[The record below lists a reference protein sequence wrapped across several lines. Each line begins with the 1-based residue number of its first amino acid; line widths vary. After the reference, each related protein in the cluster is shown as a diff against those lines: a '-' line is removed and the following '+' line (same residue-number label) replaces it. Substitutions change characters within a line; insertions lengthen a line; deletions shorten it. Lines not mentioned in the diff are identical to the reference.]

1 MGKSKSDKGR
11 VIDDAFR
18 REAVRILSTSGRTI
32 KAVADDLGV
41 GVSSLGTW
49 KRKRDRADL
58 MAGPHEDVAK
68 ELARLRRE
76 NELLRAERDL
86 LKKATAFFA
95 KETSR

>member
-1 MGKSKSDKGR
+1 MGKEKSSKGR

-18 REAVRILSTSGRTI
+18 REAVRLLSTSGRTVEQ
-32 KAVADDLGV
+32 VADDLGI
-41 GVSSLGTW
+41 GRSTLSKW
-49 KRKRDRADL
+49 KSRLFEAEL
-58 MAGPHEDVAK
+58 LAGPHDDLHK